1 LNKLN
6 KEKIAVKKSR
16 WWAVSAIVVLASVGV
31 SSPATAS
38 SGTLVPGSTDLA
50 TEPIVVA
57 PAADEVPGMCK
68 GRTDPNIRIEASAR
82 GTIGYLL
89 NVWTDSSGRPRGAL
103 TLHQGGT
110 WLRITQWCRL
120 WQHNPGDEAEK
131 GEEEIPEGATVA
143 HVVGTGTLAD
153 GTPILVRTDLRST
166 GDGNAFRVRYR
177 PLGGHDEPHDEVTVS
192 AHDDEEEEGWVRF
205 PAEGWAP
212 LQRFNLRIIR
222 GIA

>member
-1 LNKLN
+1 M
-6 KEKIAVKKSR
+6 KKAR
-16 WWAVSAIVVLASVGV
+16 LWAVSAMVTLASAGIASPAMAADGGLVPGPND
-31 SSPATAS
+31 PATAP
-38 SGTLVPGSTDLA
+38 V
-50 TEPIVVA
+50 VVA
-57 PAADEVPGMCK
+57 PVAEVPGMCN

-82 GTIGYLL
+82 GDIGYYL
-89 NVWTDSSGRPRGAL
+89 NVWTDGAGRPRGSL

-120 WQHNPGDEAEK
+120 WQHNPGDLP
-131 GEEEIPEGATVA
+131 GEGDEEVPEGATVA

-153 GTPILVRTDLRST
+153 GTPILVRTDVRST
-166 GDGNAFRVRYR
+166 GDGSAFRVRYR
-177 PLGGHDEPHDEVTVS
+177 PLGGHDEPHDGLTAA
-192 AHDDEEEEGWVRF
+192 AHEDEEEGWVRI